1 MNFPLLYLHGVFF
14 FCLFNMGVPRAYP
27 AAGILAR
34 TGQSY
39 HSLVQ
44 DGEVNETRIR
54 GKQKDL
60 LSCIDVVLKTGGIHT
75 PY

>member
-1 MNFPLLYLHGVFF
+1 MFF
-14 FCLFNMGVPRAYP
+14 YNNYKGVPRVNA

-34 TGQSY
+34 SKLPY

-44 DGEVNETRIR
+44 DGEVNVTRIR

-60 LSCIDVVLKTGGIHT
+60 FQSIDRGFS
-75 PY
+75 